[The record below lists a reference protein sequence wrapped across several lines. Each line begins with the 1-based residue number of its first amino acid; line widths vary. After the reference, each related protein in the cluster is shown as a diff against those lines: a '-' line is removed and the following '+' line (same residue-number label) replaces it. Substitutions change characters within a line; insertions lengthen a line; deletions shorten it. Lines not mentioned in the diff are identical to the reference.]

1 MQRKVRQQKGHWLS
15 ESLGKKPGKGGVRN
29 KESEIIVSER
39 TEAMNISGWEQGEPG
54 LWFNVRK
61 LLSKT
66 TKRH

>member
-1 MQRKVRQQKGHWLS
+1 MKAWERSQ
-15 ESLGKKPGKGGVRN
+15 EKGGVRN
-29 KESEIIVSER
+29 KKSEIIVSER